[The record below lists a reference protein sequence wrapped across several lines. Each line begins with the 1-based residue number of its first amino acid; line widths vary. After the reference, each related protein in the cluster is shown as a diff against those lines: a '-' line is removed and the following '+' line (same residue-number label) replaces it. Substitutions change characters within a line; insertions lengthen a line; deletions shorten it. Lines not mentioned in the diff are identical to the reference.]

1 MIIDSHHHFWRYDPV
16 EYGWISDSMR
26 ALRRDFLPADLRR
39 EIEAAGVDGVVSVQ
53 ARQSLSETRAL
64 LEFARGNDFIR
75 GVVGW
80 VPLVDRAVRGVLAE
94 FAQDPLLRACR
105 HVLQD
110 EPDDNYML
118 RPDFNE
124 GLCAVTE
131 AGLVYDILIYERH
144 LPPTLEF
151 VDRHP
156 NQVFVLDHIGKPRI
170 RDASFDAWHE
180 AIQDLARRP
189 NLYCKI
195 SGMATEADW
204 KRWSEADLAP
214 YLDAVLDA
222 FGPRRLMY
230 GSDWPVCLPAVDY
243 TRWFDIVSGFAARL
257 SADERDR
264 VLGGTAIEAY
274 RLKATGSLQ

>member
-1 MIIDSHHHFWRYDPV
+1 MIVDSHHHFWRYDPA

-53 ARQSLSETRAL
+53 ARQTVSETRAL
-64 LEFARGNDFIR
+64 LAHARENDFIR

-80 VPLVDRAVRGVLAE
+80 VPLVDPAVRATLE
-94 FAQDPLLRACR
+94 ELAQDPCLRACR

-110 EPDDNYML
+110 EPDDDYML
-118 RPDFNE
+118 REDFND
-124 GLCAVTE
+124 GVRAVTA
-131 AGLVYDILIYERH
+131 AGLVYDILIFERH
-144 LPPTLEF
+144 LPQTLEF

-170 RDASFDAWHE
+170 RDGSFGAWRA
-180 AIQDLARRP
+180 AIRDLARRP

-195 SGMATEADW
+195 SGMVTEADW
-204 KRWSEADLAP
+204 ERWSEAELAP
-214 YLDAVLDA
+214 YMDAVLDA

-230 GSDWPVCLPAVDY
+230 GSDWPVCLTAVGY
-243 TRWFDIVSGFAARL
+243 ARWFELVARFAARL
-257 SADERDR
+257 SADEHDR
-264 VLGGTAIEAY
+264 VLGRTAIEAY
-274 RLKATGSLQ
+274 RL